1 MNLNR
6 RVKASRTLGQNHY
19 EKRWKRMGEG
29 FGTLMTEIWS
39 GIGSVV
45 STITA
50 QPLLLIPVGASFAGI
65 LIGLARTLMKG
76 KRK

>member
-1 MNLNR
+1 
-6 RVKASRTLGQNHY
+6 
-19 EKRWKRMGEG
+19 MGEG
-29 FGTLMTEIWS
+29 FTTLMTEIWS

-65 LIGLARTLMKG
+65 LIGLARALMKG